1 MIRTALLLVLGL
13 AAAPLA
19 SAQAITCNP
28 AGNQAEMNQCAFD
41 DLRKADAD
49 LNATYAQVLAK
60 LKGQTVALARL
71 KSAQRL
77 WVQLRDADLAAQFP
91 VPDKQ
96 DPRVEYGSLYPLE
109 RAAAQTELTRQRTAY
124 LRKQF
129 LAPAGE
135 GR

>member
-1 MIRTALLLVLGL
+1 MRAAAFLALALS
-13 AAAPLA
+13 AAAPA
-19 SAQAITCNP
+19 AAQSIACNP

-41 DLRKADAD
+41 DLRKADAE

-71 KSAQRL
+71 KTAQRL

-91 VPDKQ
+91 VADKQ
-96 DPRVEYGSLYPLE
+96 DPRVTYGSIYSMD
-109 RAAAQTELTRQRTAY
+109 RAGAQAELTRQRTAY

>member
-1 MIRTALLLVLGL
+1 MIHAALVLALGL
-13 AAAPLA
+13 SVVPATSAPT
-19 SAQAITCNP
+19 ITCNA
-28 AGNQAEMNQCAFD
+28 AGNQAELNQCAFD
-41 DLRKADAD
+41 ELGKADAE

-60 LKGQTVALARL
+60 LKGQAVALARL
-71 KSAQRL
+71 KAAQRL

-91 VPDKQ
+91 LADKQ
-96 DPRVEYGSLYPLE
+96 DPRLVYGSIYPME
-109 RAAAQTELTRQRTAY
+109 RAGAQAELTRQRTAY